1 MKRNQCEDCN
11 HPIRD
16 PFKKFDL
23 LEMIKHCCVKNFITT
38 LATELKAELNNCKS
52 ITFSTSV
59 NSGERFCATTRMR
72 RSFELEANK
81 NIIIDRV

>member
-1 MKRNQCEDCN
+1 
-11 HPIRD
+11 
-16 PFKKFDL
+16 
-23 LEMIKHCCVKNFITT
+23 MIKHCCVKNLKCPIAT

-72 RSFELEANK
+72 RSFELQANK
-81 NIIIDRV
+81 NIIIEYEQATWKHQ